1 MCCARLCG
9 LILLLTLELQ
19 ASAAPPTVNYLYPAG
34 GQRGQ
39 TVEATAA
46 GSFAH
51 WPPQCRVNRQGLT
64 VTPAKDK
71 GKVSIAVAADAVPG
85 AYLLQFYD
93 AEGAAAPQPFIVGTL
108 AEASEQEPN
117 DSPDKPQTLSSAAVT
132 VNGKLQKGGD
142 VDAFSMGLMQGQTL
156 VASLDANRT
165 LGSPVDAVLQIASPR
180 GTVLAQ
186 NDDERGLDPQ
196 LIFVAPSTGSYL
208 VRVFGF
214 PAAPNTTIALAGAD
228 TYVYRL
234 TITTGA
240 FLDAAF
246 PLAVAKD
253 ASTSL
258 ELIGWN
264 LPDAATRRELRP
276 AAGAETVEV
285 FDPSLADSLTLPVEP
300 HPSLVEIEPN
310 PPEQSQLVQLPVTLT
325 GRIGDRR
332 DKDAYRFSAKKGE
345 VLRFQIESR
354 DLGYPLDSVLE
365 LFKAEGGAPVAR
377 ADDNAK
383 QADADLTYTIPADG
397 EYRIVVSDLY
407 QHFGP
412 RYVYRLRAKPA
423 VPDFRLTI
431 DAQAFTVAAGK
442 PLEIPVKID
451 RQRNF
456 AGEIAFQVEGLPPG
470 ASLATIKSL
479 AKGDTAKTVKLV
491 VTAGKEAFSGPIRI
505 RGESTAAGGPM
516 QREAEAS
523 LAKGAATMKELWL
536 TVTAG
541 GK

>member
-1 MCCARLCG
+1 MCSARFCALV
-9 LILLLTLELQ
+9 LLLALELQ

-39 TVEATAA
+39 TVETTAA
-46 GSFAH
+46 GNFAN
-51 WPPQCRVNRQGLT
+51 WPSKCRLNRQGLS
-64 VTPAKDK
+64 VAPAKEK
-71 GKVSIAVAADAVPG
+71 GKLSITIAADAVPG
-85 AYLLQFYD
+85 VYLLQFYD

-117 DSPDKPQTLSSAAVT
+117 DSPDKPQTLSTAAVT
-132 VNGKLQKGGD
+132 VNGKLQKRGD
-142 VDAFSMGLMQGQTL
+142 VDAFSVGLMQGQTL
-156 VASLDANRT
+156 VASLEAHRT

-186 NDDERGLDPQ
+186 NDDERELDPQ
-196 LIFVAPSTGSYL
+196 IAFVAPATGNYL

-234 TITTGA
+234 TITTGG

-253 ASTSL
+253 ASTAL
-258 ELIGWN
+258 ELTGWN
-264 LPDAATRRELRP
+264 LPDAAKRRELQP
-276 AAGAETVEV
+276 ETDAETVEV
-285 FDPSLADSLTLPVEP
+285 FDPSLANSLSLPVEP
-300 HPSLVEIEPN
+300 HASLVEVEPN
-310 PPEQSQLVQLPVTLT
+310 PPEQSQLVQLPVTLS
-325 GRIGDRR
+325 GRIGERR
-332 DKDAYRFSAKKGE
+332 DKDAYRFSAKKGD
-345 VLRFQIESR
+345 VLRFQIASR

-365 LFKAEGGAPVAR
+365 LFKAEGGAPIAR

-383 QADADLTYTIPADG
+383 RADADLTYTIPADG
-397 EYRIVVSDLY
+397 EYRIVVSDLF

-412 RYVYRLRAKPA
+412 RYVYRLRVAPA
-423 VPDFRLTI
+423 APDFKLTV

-456 AGEIAFQVEGLPPG
+456 AGEIAFQVEGLPQG
-470 ASLATIKSL
+470 ASLAPVKSL
-479 AKGDTAKTVKLV
+479 AKGDSAKTVKLV

-505 RGESTAAGGPM
+505 RGASTGAAGPLE
-516 QREAEAS
+516 REAEAS
-523 LAKGAATMKELWL
+523 LTKGAATTKELWL